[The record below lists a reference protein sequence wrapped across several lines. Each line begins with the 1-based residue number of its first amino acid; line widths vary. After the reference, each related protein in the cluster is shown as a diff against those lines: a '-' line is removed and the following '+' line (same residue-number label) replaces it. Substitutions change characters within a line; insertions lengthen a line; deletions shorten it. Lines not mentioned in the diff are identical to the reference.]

1 MLTEALQSRLRVLED
16 ETLRL
21 TRLASQETETT
32 RQNDLLRLA
41 QDLNREAREL
51 RSQTRKMSESEASDR
66 IPEC

>member
-1 MLTEALQSRLRVLED
+1 MLIEALQSRLRVLED
-16 ETLRL
+16 EILRL

-51 RSQTRKMSESEASDR
+51 RSQIRKISESEVSDR
-66 IPEC
+66 IPAC

>member
-51 RSQTRKMSESEASDR
+51 RSQIRKMSESEIPDR
-66 IPEC
+66 MPAC